1 MGSVRRASWNKYLI
15 YLGLNVAVSAVTVLL
30 VLSIWDRRDRTPATT
45 ATPTIDVL
53 AQVASAIPTVTSTI
67 QPSPTPVTYMI
78 RAGDTL
84 SDIAVKLG
92 VSIDA
97 LMDANDLTDPNAL
110 SAGQVLI
117 VPVYEDSE
125 TEPPSSSRTT
135 DEPQATGTLEPID
148 QAPGVVIH
156 GVEGAEALETESIR
170 LLNPG
175 GEVSMAGWTLD
186 DGEGHQYI
194 FPAFTFYTTGAV
206 YIHTRAGKDTSI
218 DLYWGLDEPVWA
230 PGKVITL
237 RNVSGAIISTF
248 QIPES

>member
-1 MGSVRRASWNKYLI
+1 MGSVRRASWNQYLI
-15 YLGLNVAVSAVTVLL
+15 YLGLNVVVSTVTVLL
-30 VLSIWDRRDRTPATT
+30 VLSIWDRRDRTPAAE

-53 AQVASAIPTVTSTI
+53 AQVDSAIPTVTSTI
-67 QPSPTPVTYMI
+67 PPSPTPMTYMV

-110 SAGQVLI
+110 TAGQLLI
-117 VPVYEDSE
+117 IPVYEESE
-125 TEPPSSSRTT
+125 AGQSYTTRTAA
-135 DEPQATGTLEPID
+135 EPQATTTPDTGAQSP
-148 QAPGVVIH
+148 AVVIH
-156 GVEGAEALETESIR
+156 GVEGAESLEAESIR

-186 DGEGHQYI
+186 DGEGHQYT

-206 YIHTRAGKDTSI
+206 YVHTRAGSDTSI

-237 RNVSGAIISTF
+237 RDESGAIVSTF